1 MKNCLSLAVIVL
13 SLALNVA
20 AEVRDSSA
28 TGFTVKTT
36 LAIQATPSDVY
47 RRLIAIGDWWGSDHT
62 YSGSSRNM
70 SIEEKVGGCWCE
82 KLPDGGALRH
92 AEVIYYA
99 PGKLLRMTGGLGP
112 LQELAAVGT
121 LSVQLTPANG
131 GTKLEMTY
139 AVAGHLP
146 TGLGAFAAPVDSVM
160 SGQFARLKNFIETG
174 NAESPQKS
182 SMAK

>member
-1 MKNCLSLAVIVL
+1 MKNCLALAVLVAAL
-13 SLALNVA
+13 SSNAL

-36 LAIQATPSDVY
+36 LAIQATPQEVY

-62 YSGSSRNM
+62 YSGNSRNM

-82 KLPDGGALRH
+82 KLSDGGALRH

-112 LQELAAVGT
+112 LQQMAVVGT
-121 LSVQLTPANG
+121 MSIALAPANG
-131 GTKLEMTY
+131 GTKLDMTY
-139 AVAGHLP
+139 AVAGYLP
-146 TGLGAFAAPVDSVM
+146 AGLNTLAAPVDSVL
-160 SGQFARLKNFIETG
+160 SGGFARLKNFIETG

>member
-1 MKNCLSLAVIVL
+1 MKNCWVLAIMVVALSAIGV
-13 SLALNVA
+13 
-20 AEVRDSSA
+20 AEVKDSSA

-36 LAIQATPSDVY
+36 LAIQATPQDVY
-47 RRLIAIGDWWGSDHT
+47 RRLIRIGDWWGSDHT
-62 YSGSSRNM
+62 YSGSASNM

-82 KLPDGGALRH
+82 KLADGGALRH
-92 AEVIYYA
+92 AEVIYFA

-146 TGLGAFAAPVDSVM
+146 AGLGAFAAPVDSVM
-160 SGQFARLKNFIETG
+160 SGQFVRLKNYIESG
-174 NAESPQKS
+174 NPEPQKS